1 MTIPVAELSFDR
13 MPPYIDGAKFED
25 TKIPPTPVFIVA

>member
-25 TKIPPTPVFIVA
+25 TRRLSVS

>member
-13 MPPYIDGAKFED
+13 MPPYIDGAKFENP
-25 TKIPPTPVFIVA
+25 KIPRTPAFIVA